1 MSTNPIN
8 NNPDEPSYAIAL
20 PCSQE
25 DFGTFIGSLL
35 GKPQTISKAYRGAF
49 EIKREDIHNSYH
61 LVIQRVQQQ
70 NKATLIQFSVK
81 LVFDDN
87 STVLLNS
94 YDDFFAY
101 SEVRPLVVV
110 QAHLSWVFIVT
121 FQDRNHPEKQEI
133 DLSFIT
139 TAPGGLAIFETD
151 DSPVIPIAKLI
162 SGGIISFRIRHTAR
176 TWGADIES
184 LLTGHIKHIILPQ
197 SKSRDFAQ
205 RHSGKI
211 AITLALTFFL
221 GTVGACAASANHIS
235 IEQLQA
241 LSPLINNP
249 NVTDQKV
256 DKLLELVASG
266 FWGKYFFSV
275 FVFTIFSFVAATL
288 LGTWAEISADTRR
301 PSYILL
307 TKKSEQH
314 KAESDKTYRFK
325 WWSFLGSIA
334 VSIATGIAS
343 NLLFTNYWVG

>member
-1 MSTNPIN
+1 MSTNALN
-8 NNPDEPSYAIAL
+8 KGQGEPSYAIAL

-49 EIKREDIHNSYH
+49 EIKREDIQNSYH

-94 YDDFFAY
+94 YEDFSTY
-101 SEVRPLVVV
+101 TEVRPLVVV
-110 QAHLSWVFIVT
+110 QAHLSWSFIVS
-121 FQDRNHPEKQEI
+121 FEDRSHPEKQEI
-133 DLSFIT
+133 ELSFIT
-139 TAPGGLAIFETD
+139 SAPGSLAIFETD

-162 SGGIISFRIRHTAR
+162 SGGIISFRVRHTAR

-184 LLTGHIKHIILPQ
+184 LLAGHIKHLILPQ
-197 SKSRDFAQ
+197 TKLRDFAQ

-211 AITLALTFFL
+211 ALGLGLLFFI
-221 GTVGACAASANHIS
+221 GTVGACAAAANHIS
-235 IEQLQA
+235 AEQLQSLA
-241 LSPLINNP
+241 PLIHNP
-249 NVTDQKV
+249 KATDQKI
-256 DKLLELVASG
+256 DKLLELVATG

-275 FVFTIFSFVAATL
+275 FIFTIFSFVAATL
-288 LGTWAEISADTRR
+288 LSFWAETTADTRR

-314 KAESDKTYRFK
+314 KAESERQYQFK
-325 WWSFLGSIA
+325 WWSFLGSIG
-334 VSIATGIAS
+334 VGIVTGIVS
-343 NLLFTNYWVG
+343 NILFVKYWVN

>member
-1 MSTNPIN
+1 MSVNQVEKTAA
-8 NNPDEPSYAIAL
+8 EQHYAIAL

-25 DFGTFIGSLL
+25 DFGNFIGSLL

-49 EIKREDIHNSYH
+49 ELKREDIHNSYQ
-61 LVIQRVQQQ
+61 LVIQRVRQQ
-70 NKATLIQFSVK
+70 NKATLIQFTVK
-81 LVFDDN
+81 LVYDDN

-94 YDDFFAY
+94 FDDFSTY
-101 SEVRPLVVV
+101 NEVRPLVVV
-110 QAHLSWVFIVT
+110 QAHLSWSFIVA

-151 DSPVIPIAKLI
+151 DSPVVPIAKLI

-184 LLTGHIKHIILPQ
+184 LLAGHIKHIILPQ
-197 SKSRDFAQ
+197 PKVRDFTQ

-211 AITLALTFFL
+211 ALSLALLFFA
-221 GTVGACAASANHIS
+221 GTVGVCTASANHIS
-235 IEQLQA
+235 AEQIQA
-241 LSPLINNP
+241 LGVLLHNP
-249 NVTDQKV
+249 NALDQKLN
-256 DKLLELVASG
+256 KLLEFVASG

-275 FVFTIFSFVAATL
+275 FVFTIFSFVAAIV
-288 LGTWAEISADTRR
+288 LGIWAESSADTRR

-314 KAESDKTYRFK
+314 KAESDRKYHFK
-325 WWSFLGSIA
+325 WWSFLGSIT
-334 VSIATGIAS
+334 VSIVTGIVS
-343 NLLFTNYWVG
+343 NILFTKYWIP